1 MNTNLPD
8 LYTTSLP
15 ARVTSGAEGAHNGR
29 KLLLWATLVTVALW
43 FLPFSNYLLYPLR
56 LFVTFIH
63 ESGHAVAAELVGGH
77 VASLQINPNG
87 SGVTWTAESPW
98 WAWLVLSAGYVG
110 AALFGALLLQVGRL
124 TRWRN
129 AGRNTLYASALLI
142 LVVTLLWGWHSLF
155 TLVVGVALAAMLGA
169 AGRYVKPQWADFLAS
184 FLAVQC
190 SLSAL
195 GDLRTLFY
203 LTTYA
208 PGTDNDAL
216 FMAQHYV
223 LPAAFWA
230 VLWAVM
236 AIAIMAVSLR
246 SFWRATARQAK

>member
-8 LYTTSLP
+8 LSSLSPP
-15 ARVTSGAEGAHNGR
+15 ARAAGSVEGPRNGR
-29 KLLLWATLVTVALW
+29 QLLLWATVATVALW

-77 VASLQINPNG
+77 VASLQIHPDG
-87 SGVTWTAESPW
+87 SGITWTAESPW
-98 WAWLVLSAGYVG
+98 FAWLVLSAGYIG
-110 AALFGALLLQVGRL
+110 AALFGALLLQAGRL
-124 TRWRN
+124 TGWRN
-129 AGRNTLYASALLI
+129 AGRTTLYASAALI
-142 LVVTLLWGWHSLF
+142 LIVTLLWGWHSLF
-155 TLVVGVALAAMLGA
+155 TLLVGLALTALLGA

-190 SLSAL
+190 CLGAL

-203 LTTYA
+203 LTTYS
-208 PGTDNDAL
+208 PGTDNDAV
-216 FMAQHYV
+216 FMAQHYA

-230 VLWAVM
+230 VTWAVM
-236 AIAIMAVSLR
+236 AVAILALSLR
-246 SFWRATARQAK
+246 SFWRATARQKP